1 MGLKCPIEKQ
11 PDPCAR
17 ADTTL
22 TCYVVTLDNRG
33 AGEGGPIKNHWG
45 RTKTR
50 TGKPLSVV
58 LCAFSFGFRLL
69 TSGRLSATNLSD
81 AVKVSAGSQD
91 RPCPLTRVLSFWMSL
106 SLIRFR

>member
-17 ADTTL
+17 AGTTP

-33 AGEGGPIKNHWG
+33 AGEGDQL
-45 RTKTR
+45 KTTG
-50 TGKPLSVV
+50 TGKHNGNRKFISGTS
-58 LCAFSFGFRLL
+58 AFGFRLL

-91 RPCPLTRVLSFWMSL
+91 RPCPLTRVLLFWMSL